1 MVFFFCSFL
10 ENGFTHHR
18 FGVRIMWNRQSRG
31 GYAEV
36 CEVNEGMMQEYRQI
50 FKREGKVK
58 CAGRSAC
65 SEESKGL

>member
-1 MVFFFCSFL
+1 
-10 ENGFTHHR
+10 
-18 FGVRIMWNRQSRG
+18 MWNRQMRG